1 MIRQIQ
7 ANEYMKRVAS
17 MTEVERLDLAKRVG
31 EWLDSSAKLLMSH
44 TNDPLARMQNVMQVS
59 GGWNDAEQDA
69 FNEGVRLL
77 TPFIAIADT
86 WLPTMIYTK
95 AARRC
100 ILNMIDVL
108 RTHAPKLKAT
118 PQSVPDRVASPKPN
132 TPTQTTTPITPATP
146 VKEPKGK
153 QETHNPSPITP
164 NSKKP
169 GRPRK
174 LTKEEEQ
181 AALSPNLFAQN
192 GNQPT
197 NEAISSPVIPRP
209 KHIDQYVYLLPER
222 TQIRA
227 SQYGPLMRELEQ
239 ARSNM
244 KLLIDDPHAKPSER
258 ERWAKTAVKVDNQIA
273 ALRRELD
280 AGWANL
286 VDTGRVVVDDM
297 GMAHIL
303 DPETGKIADPKPVVT
318 VPSDDVQEEPK
329 EQQKPKEKP
338 KPLTPEE
345 KAKRISY
352 LQKWLR
358 DPRATATEE
367 RKKQW
372 EENARELLHLGGT
385 LSDAMVKAGEH
396 YGAKIPRQ
404 KK

>member
-17 MTEVERLDLAKRVG
+17 MTEAERLDLAKRVG
-31 EWLDSSAKLLMSH
+31 EWLDSSAKLLMPH
-44 TNDPLARMQNVMQVS
+44 TNDPLARMQNVMQM
-59 GGWNDAEQDA
+59 GAAWDDRTQDA

-77 TPFIAIADT
+77 TPFVAIADT

-100 ILNMIDVL
+100 IFNMIEML

-118 PQSVPDRVASPKPN
+118 PQSVPDRVPSQNPRQKPQAPE
-132 TPTQTTTPITPATP
+132 PTEKPQ
-146 VKEPKGK
+146 
-153 QETHNPSPITP
+153 NPSTTQ
-164 NSKKP
+164 KRKP

-181 AALSPNLFAQN
+181 AALTPNLFAPN
-192 GNQPT
+192 ANKSA
-197 NEAISSPVIPRP
+197 NEATSSPVIPRP

-222 TQIRA
+222 TQIHA
-227 SQYGPLMRELEQ
+227 AQYGPLMRELEQ

-258 ERWAKTAVKVDNQIA
+258 ERWAKTAVKTDNQIA
-273 ALRRELD
+273 SIRRELD

-286 VDTGRVVVDDM
+286 VDTGRVIVDDM
-297 GMAHIL
+297 GMAHII
-303 DPETGKIADPKPVVT
+303 DPKTGQIADPKPVVT
-318 VPSDDVQEEPK
+318 VPSDDAQEKPK
-329 EQQKPKEKP
+329 EQPKPKEKQ

-396 YGAKIPRQ
+396 YGAKIPIQ

>member
-1 MIRQIQ
+1 
-7 ANEYMKRVAS
+7 MKRVAS
-17 MTEVERLDLAKRVG
+17 MTESERLDLAKRVG
-31 EWLDSSAKLLMSH
+31 EWLDSAAKLLMPH
-44 TNDPLARMQNVMQVS
+44 TNDPLARMQNVMQVG

-118 PQSVPDRVASPKPN
+118 PKSVPDRVASPKPEKTQAKN
-132 TPTQTTTPITPATP
+132 PQIQFSPKPALPFKPTTSTQPTD
-146 VKEPKGK
+146 KPKNK
-153 QETHNPSPITP
+153 V
-164 NSKKP
+164 
-169 GRPRK
+169 GRPPK
-174 LTKEEEQ
+174 MTKEEEQ

-192 GNQPT
+192 GNQSANDATP
-197 NEAISSPVIPRP
+197 SPVIPRP

-258 ERWAKTAVKVDNQIA
+258 ERWAKIAVKTDNQIA
-273 ALRRELD
+273 AIRRELD

-286 VDTGRVVVDDM
+286 VDTGRVMVDDM
-297 GMAHIL
+297 GMAHII
-303 DPETGKIADPKPVVT
+303 DPKTGQIADPKPAVA
-318 VPSDDVQEEPK
+318 PPAEDGQEKSE

-358 DPRATATEE
+358 DSRPTATEE

>member
-17 MTEVERLDLAKRVG
+17 MTEAERLALVKRVG
-31 EWLDSSAKLLMSH
+31 EWLDSSAKLLMPH

-77 TPFIAIADT
+77 TPFMAIADT

-100 ILNMIDVL
+100 IFNMIEVL
-108 RTHAPKLKAT
+108 RDNVGKLRVV
-118 PQSVPDRVASPKPN
+118 PQSISDRVASPKPEK
-132 TPTQTTTPITPATP
+132 TQAKDPQTQLSTKQALPIKPTTSTQPTD
-146 VKEPKGK
+146 KPKNK
-153 QETHNPSPITP
+153 V
-164 NSKKP
+164 
-169 GRPRK
+169 GRPPK
-174 LTKEEEQ
+174 MTKEEEQ
-181 AALSPNLFAQN
+181 AALSNNLFAPN
-192 GNQPT
+192 ANKFA
-197 NEAISSPVIPRP
+197 NDAISSPVTPRP

-227 SQYGPLMRELEQ
+227 AQYGTLMRELEQ

-244 KLLIDDPHAKPSER
+244 KLLIDDPHAKPSDR

-318 VPSDDVQEEPK
+318 APSDDAQEKPQ
-329 EQQKPKEKP
+329 EQPKEKP

-372 EENARELLHLGGT
+372 EENAHELLLLGGT

>member
-7 ANEYMKRVAS
+7 ANEYLKRVAS
-17 MTEVERLDLAKRVG
+17 MTEVEKLALAKRVG
-31 EWLDSSAKLLMSH
+31 EWLETAPKLIQPCA
-44 TNDPLARMQNVMQVS
+44 DAPLARMQSVMQV
-59 GGWNDAEQDA
+59 GGEWNDAEQEA
-69 FNEGVRLL
+69 FMEGVRLL
-77 TPFIAIADT
+77 TPFMATADT

-100 ILNMIDVL
+100 IFNMIEML
-108 RTHAPKLKAT
+108 RGNVDKLRVV
-118 PQSVPDRVASPKPN
+118 PQSAPDRVPSPKPALPIN
-132 TPTQTTTPITPATP
+132 PTTSTQPTD
-146 VKEPKGK
+146 KPK
-153 QETHNPSPITP
+153 
-164 NSKKP
+164 KKV

-174 LTKEEEQ
+174 MTKEEEEK
-181 AALSPNLFAQN
+181 ALSPNPFAPN
-192 GNQPT
+192 ENKSA
-197 NEAISSPVIPRP
+197 NEATSSPIIPRP
-209 KHIDQYVYLLPER
+209 KHIDQYAYLLPER

-227 SQYGPLMRELEQ
+227 AQYGPLMRELER

-258 ERWAKTAVKVDNQIA
+258 ERWAKTAVKTDNQIA

-286 VDTGRVVVDDM
+286 IDTGRVVVDDM
-297 GMAHIL
+297 GMAHII
-303 DPETGKIADPKPVVT
+303 DPETGLIADPKPVVT
-318 VPSDDVQEEPK
+318 APSDVDQEKPK
-329 EQQKPKEKP
+329 EQPNPKEKP

-358 DPRATATEE
+358 DPRATATED

-372 EENARELLHLGGT
+372 EENANELLHLGGT
-385 LSDAMVKAGEH
+385 LSDAMVKTGEY

>member
-7 ANEYMKRVAS
+7 SNEYMKRVAS
-17 MTEVERLDLAKRVG
+17 MTEAERLALAKRVG
-31 EWLDSSAKLLMSH
+31 EWLETALKLLQPCA
-44 TNDPLARMQNVMQVS
+44 DAPLARMQNVMQV
-59 GGWNDAEQDA
+59 GVAWDDHTQDA

-77 TPFIAIADT
+77 TPFMAVADT

-100 ILNMIDVL
+100 ILNMIEVL
-108 RTHAPKLKAT
+108 RANAPKLKVT
-118 PQSVPDRVASPKPN
+118 PKSVPDRVPSPKPEQKPQVPE
-132 TPTQTTTPITPATP
+132 PTANPQ
-146 VKEPKGK
+146 
-153 QETHNPSPITP
+153 NPSTTQ
-164 NSKKP
+164 KRKP

-181 AALSPNLFAQN
+181 AALTPNLFAPS
-192 GNQPT
+192 GNQST
-197 NEAISSPVIPRP
+197 NDTTSSPVIPRP
-209 KHIDQYVYLLPER
+209 RHIDQYVYLLPEK

-227 SQYGPLMRELEQ
+227 AQYGPLMRELEQ

-280 AGWANL
+280 TGWANL
-286 VDTGRVVVDDM
+286 VNTGRVVVDDM
-297 GMAHIL
+297 GMAHII
-303 DPETGKIADPKPVVT
+303 DPETGQIADPKPKVAL
-318 VPSDDVQEEPK
+318 PAEDGQGKPE

-358 DPRATATEE
+358 DSRPTATEE
-367 RKKQW
+367 RKRQW

-385 LSDAMVKAGEH
+385 LSEAMVKAGEH
-396 YGAKIPRQ
+396 YGAKIPKQ

>member
-1 MIRQIQ
+1 
-7 ANEYMKRVAS
+7 
-17 MTEVERLDLAKRVG
+17 MTEAERLALDKRVG
-31 EWLDSSAKLLMSH
+31 EWLKTAPKILQPCADA
-44 TNDPLARMQNVMQVS
+44 PLARMQSVMQVG
-59 GGWNDAEQDA
+59 GGWNDAEQEA
-69 FNEGVRLL
+69 FMEGVRLL
-77 TPFIAIADT
+77 TSFMTTADT

-100 ILNMIDVL
+100 ILNMIEVL
-108 RTHAPKLKAT
+108 HTHAPKLKAT
-118 PQSVPDRVASPKPN
+118 PQSVPDRVASPKPEK
-132 TPTQTTTPITPATP
+132 TQ
-146 VKEPKGK
+146 VKEAQTLFAPKPSLP
-153 QETHNPSPITP
+153 TNPTTSTQPTD
-164 NSKKP
+164 KP
-169 GRPRK
+169 KNKVGRPRK
-174 LTKEEEQ
+174 MTKEEEQ
-181 AALSPNLFAQN
+181 AALSNNLFAPN
-192 GNQPT
+192 ENKLA
-197 NEAISSPVIPRP
+197 NEATSSPVIPRP

-227 SQYGPLMRELEQ
+227 AQYGPLMRELEQ
-239 ARSNM
+239 TRSNM

-297 GMAHIL
+297 GMAHII

-318 VPSDDVQEEPK
+318 APSDDAQEKPQ
-329 EQQKPKEKP
+329 EQPKEKP

-345 KAKRISY
+345 KTKRISY

-372 EENARELLHLGGT
+372 EENAHELLHLGGT

-396 YGAKIPRQ
+396 YGAKIPR
-404 KK
+404 

>member
-1 MIRQIQ
+1 
-7 ANEYMKRVAS
+7 MKRVAS
-17 MTEVERLDLAKRVG
+17 MTEAERLDLAKRVG
-31 EWLDSSAKLLMSH
+31 EWLDTSAKLLIPH
-44 TNDPLARMQNVMQVS
+44 TNDPLARMQNVMQM
-59 GGWNDAEQDA
+59 GAAWDDRTQDA

-77 TPFIAIADT
+77 TPFVAIADT

-100 ILNMIDVL
+100 IFNMIEVL

-118 PQSVPDRVASPKPN
+118 PQSVPDRVPSQKPRQKPQ
-132 TPTQTTTPITPATP
+132 TP
-146 VKEPKGK
+146 EPTEKP
-153 QETHNPSPITP
+153 QNPSTTQ
-164 NSKKP
+164 KRKP

-181 AALSPNLFAQN
+181 AALTPNLFAPNENKSAN
-192 GNQPT
+192 GT
-197 NEAISSPVIPRP
+197 ISSPVIPRP

-227 SQYGPLMRELEQ
+227 AQYGQLMRDLEQ

-244 KLLIDDPHAKPSER
+244 KLLMDDPHAKPSER

-286 VDTGRVVVDDM
+286 VDTDRVVVDDM
-297 GMAHIL
+297 GMAHII

-318 VPSDDVQEEPK
+318 APTDDAQEKPE
-329 EQQKPKEKP
+329 EQPKPKEKP

-372 EENARELLHLGGT
+372 EENARELLYLGGT

>member
-17 MTEVERLDLAKRVG
+17 MTEAERLDLAKRVG

-118 PQSVPDRVASPKPN
+118 PQSVPDRVASPKLGQKPQAPE
-132 TPTQTTTPITPATP
+132 PTANPQ
-146 VKEPKGK
+146 
-153 QETHNPSPITP
+153 NPSTTQ
-164 NSKKP
+164 KRKP

-197 NEAISSPVIPRP
+197 NNETSSPVIPRP

-227 SQYGPLMRELEQ
+227 AQYGPLMRELEQ

-258 ERWAKTAVKVDNQIA
+258 ERWAKIAVKTDNQIA

-297 GMAHIL
+297 GMAHII

-318 VPSDDVQEEPK
+318 APTDDDQEKPK
-329 EQQKPKEKP
+329 EQPKPKEKP

-358 DPRATATEE
+358 DSRPTATEE

-372 EENARELLHLGGT
+372 EENALELLHLGGT
-385 LSDAMVKAGEH
+385 LSDAMMKAGEH

>member
-17 MTEVERLDLAKRVG
+17 MTEAERLDLAKRVG
-31 EWLDSSAKLLMSH
+31 EWLGSSAKLLMPH
-44 TNDPLARMQNVMQVS
+44 TNDPLARMQNVMQM
-59 GGWNDAEQDA
+59 GAAWDDRTQDA

-77 TPFIAIADT
+77 TPFMAVADT

-108 RTHAPKLKAT
+108 RTHAPKLKVT
-118 PQSVPDRVASPKPN
+118 PKSVPDRVPSQNPIQKPQAPE
-132 TPTQTTTPITPATP
+132 PTANSQ
-146 VKEPKGK
+146 
-153 QETHNPSPITP
+153 NPSTTQ
-164 NSKKP
+164 KRKP

-181 AALSPNLFAQN
+181 AALTPNLFE
-192 GNQPT
+192 T
-197 NEAISSPVIPRP
+197 NTNKLISDAISSPVVPRP

-227 SQYGPLMRELEQ
+227 AQYGPLMRELEQ
-239 ARSNM
+239 ARNNM
-244 KLLIDDPHAKPSER
+244 KLLVNDPHAKPSDR
-258 ERWAKTAVKVDNQIA
+258 ERWAKTAVKIDNQA
-273 ALRRELD
+273 AAILRELD

-286 VDTGRVVVDDM
+286 VDTGRVIVDDM
-297 GMAHIL
+297 GMAHII
-303 DPETGKIADPKPVVT
+303 DPKTGQIADPKPVVT
-318 VPSDDVQEEPK
+318 VPSDDAQDKPK
-329 EQQKPKEKP
+329 EQPKPKEKQ

-345 KAKRISY
+345 KTKRISY

-358 DPRATATEE
+358 DSRPTATEE

-372 EENARELLHLGGT
+372 EENAHELLHLGGT

-396 YGAKIPRQ
+396 YGAKIPRR

>member
-17 MTEVERLDLAKRVG
+17 MTEAERLDLSKRVG
-31 EWLDSSAKLLMSH
+31 EWLKTAPKILQPCADA
-44 TNDPLARMQNVMQVS
+44 PLARMQSVMQVG

-69 FNEGVRLL
+69 FMEGVRLL
-77 TPFIAIADT
+77 TPFMAVADT

-100 ILNMIDVL
+100 IFNMIEVL
-108 RTHAPKLKAT
+108 RTNAPKLKAT

-132 TPTQTTTPITPATP
+132 TPTQTTTPITLATP

-164 NSKKP
+164 NSKKR

-174 LTKEEEQ
+174 LTKAEEQ
-181 AALSPNLFAQN
+181 AALSLNLFAQN
-192 GNQPT
+192 DNQST
-197 NEAISSPVIPRP
+197 NDATSSPVIPRP
-209 KHIDQYVYLLPER
+209 KHIDQYVYLLPEK
-222 TQIRA
+222 TQRRA
-227 SQYGPLMRELEQ
+227 AQYGPLMRELEQ

-244 KLLIDDPHAKPSER
+244 KLLIDDPHAKPGER
-258 ERWAKTAVKVDNQIA
+258 ERWAKIAVKTDNQIA

-297 GMAHIL
+297 GMAHII
-303 DPETGKIADPKPVVT
+303 DPKTGQVADPKPKVVL
-318 VPSDDVQEEPK
+318 PAEDGQEKPK
-329 EQQKPKEKP
+329 EQPKPKEKA

-367 RKKQW
+367 RKTQW
-372 EENARELLHLGGT
+372 EENARELLHLGGK

-396 YGAKIPRQ
+396 YGAKIPKQ
-404 KK
+404 KE

>member
-17 MTEVERLDLAKRVG
+17 MTEAERLELAKRVG
-31 EWLDSSAKLLMSH
+31 EWLGYSVKLLMPH
-44 TNDPLARMQNVMQVS
+44 TNDPLARMQNVMQM
-59 GGWNDAEQDA
+59 GAAWDDHTQDA

-77 TPFIAIADT
+77 TPFMAVADT

-118 PQSVPDRVASPKPN
+118 PQSVPDRVASPKLGQKPQAPE
-132 TPTQTTTPITPATP
+132 PTANPQ
-146 VKEPKGK
+146 
-153 QETHNPSPITP
+153 NPSTTQ
-164 NSKKP
+164 KRKP

-181 AALSPNLFAQN
+181 AALSPNLFAPN
-192 GNQPT
+192 ENKLA
-197 NEAISSPVIPRP
+197 NEATSSPVIPRP

-222 TQIRA
+222 TQMRA
-227 SQYGPLMRELEQ
+227 AQYGPLMRELEQ

-244 KLLIDDPHAKPSER
+244 KLLMDDPHAKPSER
-258 ERWAKTAVKVDNQIA
+258 ERWAKIAVKTDNQIA
-273 ALRRELD
+273 AIRRELD

-297 GMAHIL
+297 GMAHII

-318 VPSDDVQEEPK
+318 APSDDAQEKPQ
-329 EQQKPKEKP
+329 EQPKEKP

-345 KAKRISY
+345 KTKRISY

-396 YGAKIPRQ
+396 YGAKVPKQ

>member
-1 MIRQIQ
+1 MIRQIHS
-7 ANEYMKRVAS
+7 NEYMKRVAS
-17 MTEVERLDLAKRVG
+17 MTEAERLDLAKRVG
-31 EWLDSSAKLLMSH
+31 EWLETAPKLLQPCA
-44 TNDPLARMQNVMQVS
+44 DAPLARMQNVMQV
-59 GGWNDAEQDA
+59 GAAWDDHTQDA
-69 FNEGVRLL
+69 FMEGVRLL
-77 TPFIAIADT
+77 TPFMAIADT

-108 RTHAPKLKAT
+108 RTHAPKLKVT
-118 PQSVPDRVASPKPN
+118 PKSIPDRVPSPKPEKAQEKDPQ
-132 TPTQTTTPITPATP
+132 TQFSPKPAMPIQPTTSTQPTD
-146 VKEPKGK
+146 KPKNK
-153 QETHNPSPITP
+153 V
-164 NSKKP
+164 

-174 LTKEEEQ
+174 MTKEEEQ
-181 AALSPNLFAQN
+181 AALSNNLFASN
-192 GNQPT
+192 ENKLA
-197 NEAISSPVIPRP
+197 NEATSSPVIPRP

-227 SQYGPLMRELEQ
+227 AQYGPLMRELEQ

-244 KLLIDDPHAKPSER
+244 KLLMDDPHAKPSER

-280 AGWANL
+280 KGWANL
-286 VDTGRVVVDDM
+286 VDTGRVIVDDM

-318 VPSDDVQEEPK
+318 APTDDAQEKPE
-329 EQQKPKEKP
+329 EQPKPKEKP

-372 EENARELLHLGGT
+372 EENAHELLHLGGT

>member
-7 ANEYMKRVAS
+7 ANEYLKRVAS
-17 MTEVERLDLAKRVG
+17 MTEVERLELAKRVG
-31 EWLDSSAKLLMSH
+31 EWLGSSAKLLMPH

-59 GGWNDAEQDA
+59 AAWDDHTQDA

-77 TPFIAIADT
+77 TPFMAVADT

-100 ILNMIDVL
+100 ISNMIEVL
-108 RTHAPKLKAT
+108 RDNVGKLRDV
-118 PQSVPDRVASPKPN
+118 PQSVPDRVPSPKPEN
-132 TPTQTTTPITPATP
+132 THAKDQQTQFSPNPALPIKPTTSTQPTD
-146 VKEPKGK
+146 KPK
-153 QETHNPSPITP
+153 NRV
-164 NSKKP
+164 

-174 LTKEEEQ
+174 MTKEEEQ
-181 AALSPNLFAQN
+181 AALSNNLFAPN
-192 GNQPT
+192 ENKLA

-222 TQIRA
+222 TQMRA
-227 SQYGPLMRELEQ
+227 AQYGPLMRELEQ

-244 KLLIDDPHAKPSER
+244 KLLMDDPHAKPSER
-258 ERWAKTAVKVDNQIA
+258 ERWAKIAVKTDNQIA

-280 AGWANL
+280 AGWENL

-297 GMAHIL
+297 GMAHII

-318 VPSDDVQEEPK
+318 APTDDDQEKPK
-329 EQQKPKEKP
+329 EQPKPKEKP

-358 DPRATATEE
+358 DSRPTATEE

-372 EENARELLHLGGT
+372 EENALELLHLGGT

-396 YGAKIPRQ
+396 YGAKIPKQ

>member
-17 MTEVERLDLAKRVG
+17 MTEEERLDLAKRVG
-31 EWLDSSAKLLMSH
+31 EWLGSSAKLLMPH
-44 TNDPLARMQNVMQVS
+44 TNDPLARMQNVMQM
-59 GGWNDAEQDA
+59 GAAWDDRTQDA

-77 TPFIAIADT
+77 TPFMAVADT

-100 ILNMIDVL
+100 IFNMIEVL
-108 RTHAPKLKAT
+108 RTHAPKLKLT
-118 PQSVPDRVASPKPN
+118 PQSVPDRVPSQKPGQKPQ
-132 TPTQTTTPITPATP
+132 TPEPAAKP
-146 VKEPKGK
+146 
-153 QETHNPSPITP
+153 QNPSTTQ
-164 NSKKP
+164 KRKP

-174 LTKEEEQ
+174 LTKAEEQ
-181 AALSPNLFAQN
+181 AALTPNLFAPNANKSAN
-192 GNQPT
+192 GT
-197 NEAISSPVIPRP
+197 ISSPVVPRP

-227 SQYGPLMRELEQ
+227 AQYGPLMRELEQ

-244 KLLIDDPHAKPSER
+244 KLLVNDPHAKPSDR
-258 ERWAKTAVKVDNQIA
+258 ERWAKTAVKIDNQA
-273 ALRRELD
+273 AAILRELD

-286 VDTGRVVVDDM
+286 VETGRVIVDDM
-297 GMAHIL
+297 GMAHII
-303 DPETGKIADPKPVVT
+303 DPKTGQIADPKPVVT
-318 VPSDDVQEEPK
+318 APSDDAQEKPK
-329 EQQKPKEKP
+329 EQPKPKEKP

-385 LSDAMVKAGEH
+385 LSEAMVKAGEH
-396 YGAKIPRQ
+396 YGAKIPIR

>member
-17 MTEVERLDLAKRVG
+17 MTEAERLDLTKRVG
-31 EWLDSSAKLLMSH
+31 EWLDSSAKLLMPH
-44 TNDPLARMQNVMQVS
+44 TNDPLARMQNVMQM
-59 GGWNDAEQDA
+59 GAAWDDHTQDA

-77 TPFIAIADT
+77 TPFMAVVDT

-118 PQSVPDRVASPKPN
+118 PQSVPDRVASPKPEK
-132 TPTQTTTPITPATP
+132 TQ
-146 VKEPKGK
+146 VKEVQTPFAPKPSLP
-153 QETHNPSPITP
+153 TNPTTSTQPTD
-164 NSKKP
+164 KP
-169 GRPRK
+169 KNKVGRPRK
-174 LTKEEEQ
+174 MTKEEEQ
-181 AALSPNLFAQN
+181 AALSNNLFAPN
-192 GNQPT
+192 ENKLA
-197 NEAISSPVIPRP
+197 NEATSSPVIPRP

-227 SQYGPLMRELEQ
+227 AQYGTLMRELEQ

-244 KLLIDDPHAKPSER
+244 KLLIDDPHAKSSER

-297 GMAHIL
+297 GMAHII

-318 VPSDDVQEEPK
+318 APSDDAQEKPQ
-329 EQQKPKEKP
+329 EQPKEKP

-345 KAKRISY
+345 KTKRISY

-372 EENARELLHLGGT
+372 EENAHELLHLGGT

>member
-17 MTEVERLDLAKRVG
+17 MTEAERLALDKRVG
-31 EWLDSSAKLLMSH
+31 EWLETAPKLLQPCA
-44 TNDPLARMQNVMQVS
+44 DVPLARMQNVMQVG

-69 FNEGVRLL
+69 FMEGVRLL
-77 TPFIAIADT
+77 TPFMAVADT

-108 RTHAPKLKAT
+108 RTHAPKLKVT
-118 PQSVPDRVASPKPN
+118 PKSIPDRVASPKPEKMQ
-132 TPTQTTTPITPATP
+132 TMDSQIQFSPKSASPIKPTTSTQPTD
-146 VKEPKGK
+146 EPK
-153 QETHNPSPITP
+153 
-164 NSKKP
+164 KKV

-174 LTKEEEQ
+174 MTKEEEQ
-181 AALSPNLFAQN
+181 AALSNNLFTSNAN
-192 GNQPT
+192 KFENDAT
-197 NEAISSPVIPRP
+197 SSPAIPRP

-222 TQIRA
+222 TQMRA
-227 SQYGPLMRELEQ
+227 AQYGPLMRELEQ

-297 GMAHIL
+297 GMAHII
-303 DPETGKIADPKPVVT
+303 DPETGQIADPKPAVT
-318 VPSDDVQEEPK
+318 APTDDAQEKQKDQPK
-329 EQQKPKEKP
+329 TKEKP

-358 DPRATATEE
+358 DSRPTATEE

>member
-1 MIRQIQ
+1 M
-7 ANEYMKRVAS
+7 
-17 MTEVERLDLAKRVG
+17 
-31 EWLDSSAKLLMSH
+31 
-44 TNDPLARMQNVMQVS
+44 
-59 GGWNDAEQDA
+59 
-69 FNEGVRLL
+69 
-77 TPFIAIADT
+77 
-86 WLPTMIYTK
+86 
-95 AARRC
+95 
-100 ILNMIDVL
+100 
-108 RTHAPKLKAT
+108 
-118 PQSVPDRVASPKPN
+118 
-132 TPTQTTTPITPATP
+132 
-146 VKEPKGK
+146 
-153 QETHNPSPITP
+153 
-164 NSKKP
+164 
-169 GRPRK
+169 
-174 LTKEEEQ
+174 TKEEEEK
-181 AALSPNLFAQN
+181 ALYPNLFVQN
-192 GNQPT
+192 GNQST
-197 NEAISSPVIPRP
+197 NEATSSPVIPRP

-227 SQYGPLMRELEQ
+227 AKYGTLMRELEQ

-297 GMAHIL
+297 GMAHII
-303 DPETGKIADPKPVVT
+303 DPETGKIADPKPAVT
-318 VPSDDVQEEPK
+318 APSDDAQEKPK
-329 EQQKPKEKP
+329 EQPKPKEKP

-358 DPRATATEE
+358 DSRPTATEE

-372 EENARELLHLGGT
+372 EENAHELLHLGGK

-396 YGAKIPRQ
+396 YGAKIPIR

>member
-17 MTEVERLDLAKRVG
+17 MTEAERLILVKRVG
-31 EWLDSSAKLLMSH
+31 EWLETAPKLLQSCA
-44 TNDPLARMQNVMQVS
+44 NAPLARMQNVMQM
-59 GGWNDAEQDA
+59 GGEWNDAEQDA
-69 FNEGVRLL
+69 FMEGVRLL
-77 TPFIAIADT
+77 TPFMAIADT

-100 ILNMIDVL
+100 ILNMIEVL
-108 RTHAPKLKAT
+108 RDNVGKLRVV
-118 PQSVPDRVASPKPN
+118 PQSVPDRVPSPKPEKTQAKN
-132 TPTQTTTPITPATP
+132 PQIQFSPKPALPFKPTTSTQPTD
-146 VKEPKGK
+146 KPKNK
-153 QETHNPSPITP
+153 V
-164 NSKKP
+164 
-169 GRPRK
+169 GRPPKMTR
-174 LTKEEEQ
+174 EEEEK
-181 AALSPNLFAQN
+181 ALYPNLFAPN
-192 GNQPT
+192 ANKST
-197 NEAISSPVIPRP
+197 NDTTSSPVIPRP

-227 SQYGPLMRELEQ
+227 AQYGPLMRELEQ

-273 ALRRELD
+273 AIRRELD

-286 VDTGRVVVDDM
+286 VETGRVVVDDM

-303 DPETGKIADPKPVVT
+303 DPKTGQIADPKPVVT
-318 VPSDDVQEEPK
+318 APTDDAHEKPK
-329 EQQKPKEKP
+329 EQPKPKEKP

-372 EENARELLHLGGT
+372 EENAHELLHLGGT

-396 YGAKIPRQ
+396 YGAKIPKQ

>member
-1 MIRQIQ
+1 
-7 ANEYMKRVAS
+7 MKRVAS
-17 MTEVERLDLAKRVG
+17 MTEAERLDLAKRVG
-31 EWLDSSAKLLMSH
+31 EWLDTSAKLLMSH
-44 TNDPLARMQNVMQVS
+44 TNDPLARMQSVMQM
-59 GGWNDAEQDA
+59 GGEWNDAEQEA
-69 FNEGVRLL
+69 FMEGVRLL
-77 TPFIAIADT
+77 TPFMAIADT

-100 ILNMIDVL
+100 ILNMIEVL
-108 RTHAPKLKAT
+108 RGNVGKLRIV
-118 PQSVPDRVASPKPN
+118 PQSVPDRVPSPKPEK
-132 TPTQTTTPITPATP
+132 TQAKDLQTQLSPKPALPINTTTSTQPTD
-146 VKEPKGK
+146 KSE
-153 QETHNPSPITP
+153 
-164 NSKKP
+164 KKV

-174 LTKEEEQ
+174 MTKEEEQ
-181 AALSPNLFAQN
+181 AALSPNLFAPN
-192 GNQPT
+192 ENKST
-197 NEAISSPVIPRP
+197 NDATSSPVIPRP

-227 SQYGPLMRELEQ
+227 AQYGPLMRELEQ

-258 ERWAKTAVKVDNQIA
+258 ERWAKTAVKIDNQIA

-297 GMAHIL
+297 GMAHII
-303 DPETGKIADPKPVVT
+303 DPETGKIADPKPVVIAPT
-318 VPSDDVQEEPK
+318 DDAQEKPK
-329 EQQKPKEKP
+329 EQPKPKEKP

-372 EENARELLHLGGT
+372 EENARELLNLGGK

-396 YGAKIPRQ
+396 YGAKVPRQ

>member
-17 MTEVERLDLAKRVG
+17 MTEAERLALAKRVG
-31 EWLDSSAKLLMSH
+31 EWLETAPKLLLPCA
-44 TNDPLARMQNVMQVS
+44 DAPLARMQSVMQVG
-59 GGWNDAEQDA
+59 GGWNDAEQEA
-69 FNEGVRLL
+69 FNEGVLLL
-77 TPFIAIADT
+77 TPFMAVADT

-100 ILNMIDVL
+100 ILNIIEVL

-118 PQSVPDRVASPKPN
+118 PQSVPDRLPSPKPN
-132 TPTQTTTPITPATP
+132 APTQATAPITPTAP
-146 VKEPKGK
+146 VKEPKGEE
-153 QETHNPSPITP
+153 ETPNPSPITP
-164 NSKKP
+164 NSKKR

-181 AALSPNLFAQN
+181 AALSAHLFEQN
-192 GNQPT
+192 ANKLEN
-197 NEAISSPVIPRP
+197 NENSSPIIPRP
-209 KHIDQYVYLLPER
+209 KHIDQYVYLLPEK
-222 TQIRA
+222 TQRRA
-227 SQYGPLMRELEQ
+227 AQYGPLMRELEQ

-244 KLLIDDPHAKPSER
+244 KLLIDDPHAKPSDR
-258 ERWAKTAVKVDNQIA
+258 ERWAKIAVKTDNQIA
-273 ALRRELD
+273 AIRRELD
-280 AGWANL
+280 AGWANI
-286 VDTGRVVVDDM
+286 VETGRVMVDDM
-297 GMAHIL
+297 GMAHII
-303 DPETGKIADPKPVVT
+303 DPETGNIADPKPAVAL
-318 VPSDDVQEEPK
+318 PADDAQEKPQ
-329 EQQKPKEKP
+329 EQPKEKP

-372 EENARELLHLGGT
+372 EENAHELLHLGGK

-396 YGAKIPRQ
+396 YGAKIPKQ

>member
-17 MTEVERLDLAKRVG
+17 MTEAERLDLAKRVG
-31 EWLDSSAKLLMSH
+31 EWLDTSAKLLMSH
-44 TNDPLARMQNVMQVS
+44 TNDPLARMQSVMQM
-59 GGWNDAEQDA
+59 GGEWNDAEQEA
-69 FNEGVRLL
+69 FMEGVRLL
-77 TPFIAIADT
+77 TPFMAIADT

-100 ILNMIDVL
+100 ILNMIEVL
-108 RTHAPKLKAT
+108 RGNVGKLRIV
-118 PQSVPDRVASPKPN
+118 PQSVPDRVPSPKPEK
-132 TPTQTTTPITPATP
+132 TQAKDLQTQLSPKPALPINTTTSTQPTD
-146 VKEPKGK
+146 KSE
-153 QETHNPSPITP
+153 
-164 NSKKP
+164 KKV

-174 LTKEEEQ
+174 MTKEEEQ
-181 AALSPNLFAQN
+181 AALSPNLFAPN
-192 GNQPT
+192 ENKST
-197 NEAISSPVIPRP
+197 NDATSSPVIPRP

-227 SQYGPLMRELEQ
+227 AQYGPLMRELEQ

-258 ERWAKTAVKVDNQIA
+258 ERWAKTAVKIDNQIA

-297 GMAHIL
+297 GMAHII
-303 DPETGKIADPKPVVT
+303 DPETGKIADPKPVVIAPT
-318 VPSDDVQEEPK
+318 DDAQEKPK
-329 EQQKPKEKP
+329 EQPKPKEKP

-372 EENARELLHLGGT
+372 EENARELLNLGGK

-396 YGAKIPRQ
+396 YGAKVPRQ

>member
-1 MIRQIQ
+1 
-7 ANEYMKRVAS
+7 
-17 MTEVERLDLAKRVG
+17 MTEAERLDLAKRVG
-31 EWLDSSAKLLMSH
+31 EWLDTSAKLLMSH
-44 TNDPLARMQNVMQVS
+44 TNDPLARMQSVMQM
-59 GGWNDAEQDA
+59 GGEWNDAEQEA
-69 FNEGVRLL
+69 FMEGVRLL
-77 TPFIAIADT
+77 TPFMAIADT

-100 ILNMIDVL
+100 ILNMIEVL
-108 RTHAPKLKAT
+108 RTHAPKLKVT
-118 PQSVPDRVASPKPN
+118 PKSIPDRVASPKPEK
-132 TPTQTTTPITPATP
+132 TQAKDLQTQLSPKPALPINTTTSTQPTD
-146 VKEPKGK
+146 EPK
-153 QETHNPSPITP
+153 
-164 NSKKP
+164 KKV

-174 LTKEEEQ
+174 MTKEEEQ
-181 AALSPNLFAQN
+181 AALSPNLFAPN
-192 GNQPT
+192 ENKST
-197 NEAISSPVIPRP
+197 NDATSSPVIPRP

-227 SQYGPLMRELEQ
+227 AQYGPLMRELEQ

-258 ERWAKTAVKVDNQIA
+258 ERWAKTAVKIDNQIA

-297 GMAHIL
+297 GMAHII
-303 DPETGKIADPKPVVT
+303 DPETGLIADPKPVVIAPT
-318 VPSDDVQEEPK
+318 DDAQEKPK
-329 EQQKPKEKP
+329 EQPKPKEKP

-372 EENARELLHLGGT
+372 EENARELLNLGGK

-396 YGAKIPRQ
+396 YGAKVPRQ

>member
-17 MTEVERLDLAKRVG
+17 MTEAERLDLAKRVG
-31 EWLDSSAKLLMSH
+31 EWLSSSAKLLIPH

-59 GGWNDAEQDA
+59 AAWDDRTQDA

-77 TPFIAIADT
+77 TPFMAIADT

-100 ILNMIDVL
+100 IFNMIEVL
-108 RTHAPKLKAT
+108 RTNAQKLKTT
-118 PQSVPDRVASPKPN
+118 PQSVPDRVASPKLGQEPQAPE
-132 TPTQTTTPITPATP
+132 PTANPQ
-146 VKEPKGK
+146 
-153 QETHNPSPITP
+153 NPSTTQ
-164 NSKKP
+164 KRKP

-197 NEAISSPVIPRP
+197 NEAISSPVVPRP

-222 TQIRA
+222 TQMRA
-227 SQYGPLMRELEQ
+227 AQYGPLMRELEQ

-244 KLLIDDPHAKPSER
+244 KLLMDDPHAKSSER

-297 GMAHIL
+297 GMAHII
-303 DPETGKIADPKPVVT
+303 DPETGKIADPKPVVIAPT
-318 VPSDDVQEEPK
+318 DDAQEKPE
-329 EQQKPKEKP
+329 EQPKPKEKP

-358 DPRATATEE
+358 DSRPTATEE

-372 EENARELLHLGGT
+372 EENARELLHLGVT

-396 YGAKIPRQ
+396 YGVKVPKQ

>member
-7 ANEYMKRVAS
+7 ANEYLKRVAS
-17 MTEVERLDLAKRVG
+17 MTEVEKLALAKRVV
-31 EWLDSSAKLLMSH
+31 EWLETAPKLLQPCA
-44 TNDPLARMQNVMQVS
+44 DAPLARMQSVMQV
-59 GGWNDAEQDA
+59 GGEWNDAEQEA
-69 FNEGVRLL
+69 FMEGVRLL
-77 TPFIAIADT
+77 TPFMAIADT

-100 ILNMIDVL
+100 IFNMIEVL
-108 RTHAPKLKAT
+108 RGNVGKLRVV
-118 PQSVPDRVASPKPN
+118 PQSVPDRVPSPKPALPIK
-132 TPTQTTTPITPATP
+132 PTTSTQPTD
-146 VKEPKGK
+146 KPK
-153 QETHNPSPITP
+153 
-164 NSKKP
+164 KKV

-174 LTKEEEQ
+174 MTKEEEEK
-181 AALSPNLFAQN
+181 ALSTNPFAQN
-192 GNQPT
+192 ANKSA
-197 NEAISSPVIPRP
+197 NEATSSPIIPRP
-209 KHIDQYVYLLPER
+209 KHIDQYAYLLPER

-227 SQYGPLMRELEQ
+227 AQYGPLMRELER

-244 KLLIDDPHAKPSER
+244 KLLIDDPHAKPIER
-258 ERWAKTAVKVDNQIA
+258 ERWAKTAVKTDNQIA

-297 GMAHIL
+297 GMAHII
-303 DPETGKIADPKPVVT
+303 DPETGLIADPKPVVT
-318 VPSDDVQEEPK
+318 APSDVAQEKPK
-329 EQQKPKEKP
+329 EQPKPKENP

-372 EENARELLHLGGT
+372 EENAHELLHLGGT
-385 LSDAMVKAGEH
+385 LSDAMVKTGEH
-396 YGAKIPRQ
+396 YGANIPRQ

>member
-17 MTEVERLDLAKRVG
+17 MTEAERLDLAKRVG
-31 EWLDSSAKLLMSH
+31 EWLSSSAKLLIPH
-44 TNDPLARMQNVMQVS
+44 TNDPLARMQNVMQM
-59 GGWNDAEQDA
+59 GAAWDDRTQDA

-77 TPFIAIADT
+77 TPFMAVADT

-100 ILNMIDVL
+100 IFNMIEVL

-118 PQSVPDRVASPKPN
+118 PQSVPDRVPSQKPRQKQQAQA
-132 TPTQTTTPITPATP
+132 PTANPQ
-146 VKEPKGK
+146 
-153 QETHNPSPITP
+153 NPSTTQ
-164 NSKKP
+164 KRKP

-174 LTKEEEQ
+174 LTKAEEQ
-181 AALSPNLFAQN
+181 AALTPNLFAPNANKSAN
-192 GNQPT
+192 GT
-197 NEAISSPVIPRP
+197 ISSPVVPRP

-227 SQYGPLMRELEQ
+227 AQYGPLMRELEQ

-273 ALRRELD
+273 AIRRELD

-286 VDTGRVVVDDM
+286 VDTGRVIIDDM
-297 GMAHIL
+297 GMAHII
-303 DPETGKIADPKPVVT
+303 DPETGKIADPKPAVVL
-318 VPSDDVQEEPK
+318 PADDAQEKPK
-329 EQQKPKEKP
+329 EQPKPKEKP

-345 KAKRISY
+345 KTKRISY

-372 EENARELLHLGGT
+372 EENAHELLHLGGT

-396 YGAKIPRQ
+396 YGAKIPKQ

>member
-1 MIRQIQ
+1 
-7 ANEYMKRVAS
+7 MKRVAS

-44 TNDPLARMQNVMQVS
+44 TNDPLARMQSVMQM
-59 GGWNDAEQDA
+59 GGEWNDAEQEA
-69 FNEGVRLL
+69 FMEGVRLL
-77 TPFIAIADT
+77 TPFMAIADT

-100 ILNMIDVL
+100 ILNMIEVL
-108 RTHAPKLKAT
+108 RTHAPKLKVT
-118 PQSVPDRVASPKPN
+118 PKSIPDRVASPKPEKMQ
-132 TPTQTTTPITPATP
+132 TKDPQIQFSPKSALPIKPTTSTQPTD
-146 VKEPKGK
+146 KPKNK
-153 QETHNPSPITP
+153 V
-164 NSKKP
+164 

-174 LTKEEEQ
+174 MTKEEEQ
-181 AALSPNLFAQN
+181 AALSNNLFAPN
-192 GNQPT
+192 ENKVA
-197 NEAISSPVIPRP
+197 NEATSLPIIPRP
-209 KHIDQYVYLLPER
+209 KHIDQYVYLLSER
-222 TQIRA
+222 TQRHA
-227 SQYGPLMRELEQ
+227 AQYGPLMRELEQ

-258 ERWAKTAVKVDNQIA
+258 ERWAKITVKTDNQIA
-273 ALRRELD
+273 AIRRELD

-286 VDTGRVVVDDM
+286 VDTGRVIIDDM
-297 GMAHIL
+297 GMAHII
-303 DPETGKIADPKPVVT
+303 DPETGQIADPKPAVVL
-318 VPSDDVQEEPK
+318 PADDAQEKPK
-329 EQQKPKEKP
+329 EQPKPKEKP

-372 EENARELLHLGGT
+372 EENAHELLHLGGT

-396 YGAKIPRQ
+396 YGAKIPKQ

>member
-17 MTEVERLDLAKRVG
+17 MTEAERLDLAKRVG
-31 EWLDSSAKLLMSH
+31 EWLSSSAKLLIPH
-44 TNDPLARMQNVMQVS
+44 TNDPLARMQNVMQM
-59 GGWNDAEQDA
+59 GAAWDDRTQDA

-77 TPFIAIADT
+77 TPFVAIADT

-100 ILNMIDVL
+100 IFNMIEVL

-118 PQSVPDRVASPKPN
+118 PQSVPDRVPSQKPRQKPQAPE
-132 TPTQTTTPITPATP
+132 PTEKPQ
-146 VKEPKGK
+146 
-153 QETHNPSPITP
+153 NPSTTQ
-164 NSKKP
+164 KRKP

-181 AALSPNLFAQN
+181 AALTPNLFAPN
-192 GNQPT
+192 ANKSA
-197 NEAISSPVIPRP
+197 NEATSSPVIPRP

-222 TQIRA
+222 TQIHA
-227 SQYGPLMRELEQ
+227 AQYGPLMRELEQ

-258 ERWAKTAVKVDNQIA
+258 ERWAKTAVKTDNQIA
-273 ALRRELD
+273 AIRRELD

-286 VDTGRVVVDDM
+286 VDTGRVMVDDM
-297 GMAHIL
+297 GMAHII
-303 DPETGKIADPKPVVT
+303 DPKTGQIADPKPVVT
-318 VPSDDVQEEPK
+318 VPSDDAQEKPK
-329 EQQKPKEKP
+329 EQPKPKEKQ

-396 YGAKIPRQ
+396 YGAKIPIQ

>member
-1 MIRQIQ
+1 
-7 ANEYMKRVAS
+7 MKRVAS
-17 MTEVERLDLAKRVG
+17 MTEAERLALVKRVG
-31 EWLDSSAKLLMSH
+31 EWLETAPKLLQPCA
-44 TNDPLARMQNVMQVS
+44 DAPLARMQNVMQV
-59 GGWNDAEQDA
+59 GGRWNDAEQAA
-69 FNEGVRLL
+69 FMEGVRLL
-77 TPFIAIADT
+77 TPFMAVADT
-86 WLPTMIYTK
+86 WLPTMIYSK

-118 PQSVPDRVASPKPN
+118 PQSVPDRVASPKPGQKPQAPA
-132 TPTQTTTPITPATP
+132 PTANPQSPSITQ
-146 VKEPKGK
+146 KR
-153 QETHNPSPITP
+153 
-164 NSKKP
+164 KP

-174 LTKEEEQ
+174 LTKAEEQ
-181 AALSPNLFAQN
+181 AALSNNLFAL
-192 GNQPT
+192 
-197 NEAISSPVIPRP
+197 NENKLANDATSSPVIPRP

-227 SQYGPLMRELEQ
+227 AQYGPLMRELEQ

-273 ALRRELD
+273 AIRRELD

-303 DPETGKIADPKPVVT
+303 DPKTGQIADPKPVVT
-318 VPSDDVQEEPK
+318 ASTDDAQEKPK
-329 EQQKPKEKP
+329 EQPKPKEKP

-358 DPRATATEE
+358 DPQPTVTEE

>member
-17 MTEVERLDLAKRVG
+17 MTEAERLDLAKRVG

-44 TNDPLARMQNVMQVS
+44 TNDPMARMQNVMQVS
-59 GGWNDAEQDA
+59 GGWNDAEQEA
-69 FNEGVRLL
+69 FNEGVLLL
-77 TPFIAIADT
+77 TPFMGIADT

-100 ILNMIDVL
+100 ILNMIEVL
-108 RTHAPKLKAT
+108 RGNVGKLRDV
-118 PQSVPDRVASPKPN
+118 PQSIPDRVPSTKPEKTQAKDPQTQLSPKPALPIKH
-132 TPTQTTTPITPATP
+132 TTSTQPTD
-146 VKEPKGK
+146 KPKNK
-153 QETHNPSPITP
+153 V
-164 NSKKP
+164 

-174 LTKEEEQ
+174 MTKEEEQ
-181 AALSPNLFAQN
+181 AALSNNLFAPN
-192 GNQPT
+192 ENKLA
-197 NEAISSPVIPRP
+197 NEATSSPVIPRP

-227 SQYGPLMRELEQ
+227 AQYGTLMRELEQ

-258 ERWAKTAVKVDNQIA
+258 ERWAKTAVKTDNQIA

-297 GMAHIL
+297 GMAHII
-303 DPETGKIADPKPVVT
+303 DPETGKIADPKPKVVL
-318 VPSDDVQEEPK
+318 PAEDAQEKSE
-329 EQQKPKEKP
+329 EQPKPKEKP

-372 EENARELLHLGGT
+372 EENAHELIHLGGT

>member
-1 MIRQIQ
+1 
-7 ANEYMKRVAS
+7 MKRVAS

-31 EWLDSSAKLLMSH
+31 EWLEAAPKLLQPCA
-44 TNDPLARMQNVMQVS
+44 DAPLARMQSVMQVG
-59 GGWNDAEQDA
+59 GGWNDAEQEA
-69 FNEGVRLL
+69 FMEGVRLL
-77 TPFIAIADT
+77 TPFMAIADT

-164 NSKKP
+164 NSKKR
-169 GRPRK
+169 GRPCK

-181 AALSPNLFAQN
+181 AALSNNLFAPN
-192 GNQPT
+192 ENKVA

-227 SQYGPLMRELEQ
+227 AQYGILMRELEQ

-286 VDTGRVVVDDM
+286 VDTGHVIVDDM
-297 GMAHIL
+297 GMAHII

-318 VPSDDVQEEPK
+318 APSDEAEEKPKEQPEPK
-329 EQQKPKEKP
+329 ENP

-372 EENARELLHLGGT
+372 EENAHELIHLGGT

-396 YGAKIPRQ
+396 YGAKIPKQ

>member
-17 MTEVERLDLAKRVG
+17 MTEAERLDLAKRVG
-31 EWLDSSAKLLMSH
+31 EWLDTSAKLLMSH
-44 TNDPLARMQNVMQVS
+44 TNDPLARMQSVMQM
-59 GGWNDAEQDA
+59 GGEWNDAEQEA
-69 FNEGVRLL
+69 FMEGARLL
-77 TPFIAIADT
+77 TPFMTIADT

-100 ILNMIDVL
+100 ILNMIEVL
-108 RTHAPKLKAT
+108 RGNVGKLRIV
-118 PQSVPDRVASPKPN
+118 PQSVPDRVPSPKPEK
-132 TPTQTTTPITPATP
+132 TQAKDLQTQLSPKPALPINTTTSTQPTD
-146 VKEPKGK
+146 KSE
-153 QETHNPSPITP
+153 
-164 NSKKP
+164 KKV

-174 LTKEEEQ
+174 MTKEEEQ
-181 AALSPNLFAQN
+181 AAISANLFAPYEN
-192 GNQPT
+192 KLA
-197 NEAISSPVIPRP
+197 NEATSSPIIPRP
-209 KHIDQYVYLLPER
+209 KHIDQYAYLLPER

-227 SQYGPLMRELEQ
+227 AQYGPLMRELER

-258 ERWAKTAVKVDNQIA
+258 ERWAKTAVKTDNQIA

-297 GMAHIL
+297 GMAHII
-303 DPETGKIADPKPVVT
+303 DPETGLIADPKPVVT
-318 VPSDDVQEEPK
+318 APTDDAQEKPK
-329 EQQKPKEKP
+329 EQPKPKEKP

-372 EENARELLHLGGT
+372 EENARELLNLGGK

>member
-17 MTEVERLDLAKRVG
+17 MTEAERLDLAKRVG
-31 EWLDSSAKLLMSH
+31 EWLDTSAKLLMSH
-44 TNDPLARMQNVMQVS
+44 TNDPLARMQSVMQM
-59 GGWNDAEQDA
+59 GGEWNDAEQEA
-69 FNEGVRLL
+69 FMEGVRLL
-77 TPFIAIADT
+77 TPFMAIADT

-100 ILNMIDVL
+100 ILNMIEVL
-108 RTHAPKLKAT
+108 RTHAPKLKVT
-118 PQSVPDRVASPKPN
+118 PKSIPDRVASPKPEK
-132 TPTQTTTPITPATP
+132 TQAKDLQTQLSPKPALPINTTTSTQPTD
-146 VKEPKGK
+146 EPK
-153 QETHNPSPITP
+153 
-164 NSKKP
+164 KKV

-174 LTKEEEQ
+174 MTKEEEQ
-181 AALSPNLFAQN
+181 AALSPNLFAPN
-192 GNQPT
+192 ENKST
-197 NEAISSPVIPRP
+197 NDATSSPVIPRP

-227 SQYGPLMRELEQ
+227 AQYGPLMRELEQ

-258 ERWAKTAVKVDNQIA
+258 ERWAKTAVKIDNQIA

-297 GMAHIL
+297 GMAHII
-303 DPETGKIADPKPVVT
+303 DPETGLIADPKPVVIAPT
-318 VPSDDVQEEPK
+318 DDAQEKPK
-329 EQQKPKEKP
+329 EQPKPKEKP

-372 EENARELLHLGGT
+372 EENARELLNLGGK

-396 YGAKIPRQ
+396 YGAKVPRQ

>member
-17 MTEVERLDLAKRVG
+17 MTEAERLDLAKRVG
-31 EWLDSSAKLLMSH
+31 EWLSSSAKLLMPH
-44 TNDPLARMQNVMQVS
+44 TNDPLARMQNVMQM
-59 GGWNDAEQDA
+59 GAAWDDRTQDA

-77 TPFIAIADT
+77 TPFVAIADT

-100 ILNMIDVL
+100 IFNMIEVL

-118 PQSVPDRVASPKPN
+118 PQSVPDRVPSQKPRQKPQAPE
-132 TPTQTTTPITPATP
+132 PTEKPQ
-146 VKEPKGK
+146 
-153 QETHNPSPITP
+153 NPSTTQ
-164 NSKKP
+164 KRKP

-181 AALSPNLFAQN
+181 AALTPNLFAPN
-192 GNQPT
+192 ANKSA
-197 NEAISSPVIPRP
+197 NEATSSPVIPRP

-222 TQIRA
+222 TQIHA
-227 SQYGPLMRELEQ
+227 AQYGPLMRELEQ

-258 ERWAKTAVKVDNQIA
+258 ERWAKTAVKTDNQIA
-273 ALRRELD
+273 AIRRELD

-286 VDTGRVVVDDM
+286 VDTGRVMVDDM
-297 GMAHIL
+297 GMAHII
-303 DPETGKIADPKPVVT
+303 DPKTGQIADPKPVVT
-318 VPSDDVQEEPK
+318 VPSDDAQEKPK
-329 EQQKPKEKP
+329 EQPKPKEKQ

-396 YGAKIPRQ
+396 YGAKIPIQ